1 VRNSSALYK
10 KGKQAL
16 YSCFLLCCMCI
27 ISGCSSLS
35 ASIFPGNGTTPSA
48 ITKEAPKPTPTPNP
62 VQVKALALLSHMSL
76 SDKLAQMILV
86 MYNGND
92 YASSGLQQMVAQQH
106 VGGVLYQGSDHN
118 FDSPVDTAAT
128 VKAFS
133 VQITSDDPTAPLIAI
148 DEEGD
153 QVDRLSQFFGP
164 SPSAE
169 QLAQS
174 GDPNQAY
181 NQAKVDASEL
191 KQLGINVDLAPVVD
205 VGPDTNI
212 LTSRMFS
219 ADPQTVATYAG
230 SFVKGLQ
237 DNGIV
242 GTLKHFPGLGST
254 NQDPHATLPVISKS
268 LTELQSSDF
277 VPYKQII
284 QQDNPAM
291 IMTTDVL
298 TQALDP
304 NNPADISPKVV
315 EYLRQTLH
323 FNGVIVTDAL
333 NMGGL
338 YPGGAAS
345 FGPSGEPTDEQ
356 LTSVCVQAIEAG
368 NDLIEGPW
376 TPTQIN
382 DIVMALTAAIQQGK
396 LSESQINQSVTRI
409 LMMKIQYG
417 IIK

>member
-1 VRNSSALYK
+1 MQKNKAPGRQWSLLYYHLVLVSCLAFLSSCTFSTANNSTDATQPQAKILSSVTKSADPIHDK
-10 KGKQAL
+10 AQA
-16 YSCFLLCCMCI
+16 I
-27 ISGCSSLS
+27 
-35 ASIFPGNGTTPSA
+35 
-48 ITKEAPKPTPTPNP
+48 
-62 VQVKALALLSHMSL
+62 LAKMSL
-76 SDKLAQMILV
+76 DNKIAQMILV

-92 YASSGLQQMVAQQH
+92 YASTGLQQMVAQQH
-106 VGGVLYQGSDHN
+106 VGGVLYQELNHN
-118 FDSPVDTAAT
+118 FDPPVDTAAA
-128 VKAFS
+128 VNEFS
-133 VQITSDDPTAPLIAI
+133 MQITSEGPTAPLIAI
-148 DEEGD
+148 DEEGGD
-153 QVDRLSQFFGP
+153 VDKVSQFFP
-164 SPSAE
+164 ASPSAE
-169 QLAQS
+169 SLALS

-181 NQAKVDASEL
+181 NQAKRDASEL
-191 KQLGINVDLAPVVD
+191 RQLGINTDLAPVVD

-212 LTSRMFS
+212 LKSRMYS
-219 ADPQTVATYAG
+219 ADQQTVAIYAG

-237 DNGIV
+237 DKGIV

-254 NQDPHATLPVISKS
+254 DQDPHATLPVISKS

-338 YPGGAAS
+338 YPGGDAS

-356 LTSVCVQAIEAG
+356 LTQVCVQAIEAG
-368 NDLIEGPW
+368 NDLIEGPSNSAE
-376 TPTQIN
+376 ISN
-382 DIVMALTAAIQQGK
+382 IVTGVKSAIQQGK
-396 LSESQINQSVTRI
+396 LSQSQIDQSAMRI
-409 LMMKIQYG
+409 LMMKIKYG